1 MPLLLLL
8 VLEVLAVTADQQR
21 FTRQP
26 VDVVAR
32 LGDTVGGGISWPAC
46 HAQLA
51 HVLYCGPTHQL
62 A

>member
-32 LGDTVGGGISWPAC
+32 LGDTVGGASAGRPATRSWPMYC
-46 HAQLA
+46 IVGQL
-51 HVLYCGPTHQL
+51 TS
-62 A
+62 

>member
-8 VLEVLAVTADQQR
+8 GLKVLAVLGDQQR

-32 LGDTVGGGISWPAC
+32 LGDTVGGG
-46 HAQLA
+46 
-51 HVLYCGPTHQL
+51 HQL
-62 A
+62 TCLPRAAGPCTVL